1 MNWLEAIF
9 LGIIQ
14 GLTEFIPVSSSG
26 HLILAETLFGIGNG
40 SLAFD
45 VALHGGTLMAL
56 IIYFWKDL
64 TELVKAL
71 FVKSSQTKLAWLLII
86 ATLPAV
92 VVGLLLEGYAE
103 DSFRSSLLVAFNL
116 GLIGI
121 LMLFAEGQYTIT
133 KQHTKLEKT
142 SRKQALTMGF
152 AQALAVVPGVSRSG
166 ITITSG
172 LFAGMD
178 RVAATRFSFL
188 LGIPIIA
195 GAFIKAV
202 LLGDGINQIQDQTG
216 VFVVGISAAF
226 LSGLFAIQFLL
237 KYLAKHTLKI
247 FAYYRIALAVIVIIL
262 ALAS

>member
-1 MNWLEAIF
+1 MTLIEAIM
-9 LGIIQ
+9 LGIVQ

-26 HLILAETLFGIGNG
+26 HLVIADTVFGLGNG

-45 VALHGGTLMAL
+45 VALHGGTLLAL

-64 TELVKAL
+64 LDLARAL
-71 FVKSSQTKLAWLLII
+71 LIKSQKTKLAWLLVV
-86 ATLPAV
+86 ATIPAV
-92 VVGLLLEGYAE
+92 FAGLLLESYAK
-103 DSFRSSLLVAFNL
+103 DTFRSSLLVSFNL
-116 GLIGI
+116 AFVAI
-121 LMLFAEGQYTIT
+121 LMLWAEKQYTKQKNHIT
-133 KQHTKLEKT
+133 LDKT
-142 SRKQALTMGF
+142 SENQALTMGF

-188 LGIPIIA
+188 LGIPIIL

-202 LLGDGINQIQDQTG
+202 VFGDGLTQIQDETG
-216 VFVVGISAAF
+216 VFAVGILAAF
-226 LSGLFAIQFLL
+226 ISGLFAIQFLL

-247 FAYYRIALAVIVIIL
+247 FAYYRITLAALVIII
-262 ALAS
+262 ALII